1 MGAMGSIAIALEEK
15 GIPTVTL
22 YNERHEKRF
31 MGSVLSRGYVDYP
44 AIDFAEFDTLTLQ
57 GIKSIAPEAF
67 RFVVKGLTSWKPEHM
82 KVAGDRWVPVESEFS
97 YTGIS
102 WQEAEDRF
110 NGSFLKMGW
119 GDGLPMV
126 PPTRARV
133 DALLRGT
140 PLPPKTAIGS
150 WGPSNADFTVEKI
163 AVVSA
168 MAGAKPEYMP
178 VIIAALKAITS
189 VRWDAYFPV
198 MRAPVPLVI
207 VNGPY
212 ARKIG
217 LNSSSNPFGP
227 NPKYNANSAIGRAI
241 NLALET
247 IPGNGRGIK
256 PSNLAGNP
264 AAYAGIVIAEA
275 EDVASLIPGGEP
287 VSVQLGY
294 PVDTNLVTVL
304 GVEQMNMSVSGSIA
318 NLASCIPPA
327 KEIWPRSRKAWES
340 QYAGALVIAEMQSL
354 TEGRMAGKTKADY
367 ARELWDAARFPADR
381 FKSLVLTD
389 EFGKSVEANDFIKS
403 LLAEPDVVKKGVPI
417 ASGPNRFLVIVTGG
431 H

>member
-1 MGAMGSIAIALEEK
+1 MGSIAIALEQK

-31 MGSVLSRGYVDYP
+31 MGTILPMGYVDYP
-44 AIDFAEFDTLTLQ
+44 AINFEEYDTFTSE
-57 GIKSIAPEAF
+57 GIKALAPEAF
-67 RFVVKGLTSWKPEHM
+67 NFLVKGLTTWKPEYM
-82 KVAGDRWVPVESEFS
+82 KLEGDKWVPTENEFS
-97 YTGIS
+97 YS
-102 WQEAEDRF
+102 AVSYQEAQDQF
-110 NGSFLKMGW
+110 NRSFLKMGW
-119 GDGLPMV
+119 GDGLPML
-126 PPTRARV
+126 PPTRKRV
-133 DALLRGT
+133 DALLKGT
-140 PLPPKTAIGS
+140 PLSPATVIGT

-163 AVVSA
+163 AIVAA
-168 MAGAKPEYMP
+168 MAGAEPEYMP

-217 LNSSSNPFGP
+217 INSSANAFGP
-227 NPKYNANSAIGRAI
+227 NTKYHANGAIGRAI
-241 NLALET
+241 NLAMAA

-275 EDVASLIPGGEP
+275 EDVASLAAGWDP

-294 PVDTNLVTVL
+294 PAGTNLVTVL
-304 GVEQMNMSVSGSIA
+304 GIEQMDMSVAGTIA
-318 NLASCIPPA
+318 NLASCVAPA
-327 KEIWPRSRKAWES
+327 QRNLAQEPES
-340 QYAGALVIAEMQSL
+340 L
-354 TEGRMAGKTKADY
+354 GRPVCRRPGHCGN
-367 ARELWDAARFPADR
+367 AARDR
-381 FKSLVLTD
+381 RLNG
-389 EFGKSVEANDFIKS
+389 EQNQ
-403 LLAEPDVVKKGVPI
+403 
-417 ASGPNRFLVIVTGG
+417 SGLCSGAVGDGARS